1 MATDSPTTHLN
12 PSITRMHK
20 NNNPFDQS
28 MRDLSIMRGF
38 GEIVPSPKKFK
49 YFLSN
54 SIFYPTKGVFHAEI
68 WETRRIRGVS
78 SFIWSICKGFSLL
91 YVLYVVPC
99 AHPACVSCFF
109 HYVGCRE
116 LGVYVFMF
124 RGPLYT
130 S

>member
-1 MATDSPTTHLN
+1 
-12 PSITRMHK
+12 MHK

-91 YVLYVVPC
+91 YVLYVQLV
-99 AHPACVSCFF
+99 AMF
-109 HYVGCRE
+109 VG
-116 LGVYVFMF
+116 GSKFADPKF
-124 RGPLYT
+124 TYT
-130 S
+130 KIMRAML